1 MRYENTSAVG
11 ADVQNAKELTDFVAT
26 FYAVGIK
33 LLKNKNVTVPQ
44 NYKDAYTKELA
55 AIDGLNDD
63 MSPLLEAKSDMY
75 YSMFKPRGHYTR
87 NDKSKA
93 YFKCMMWLQTAFFA
107 MDDDRAVNRAIAM
120 AGVFNGLD
128 QAAKDDCMNVYNMI
142 TFLMGVPDNVAIID
156 MAEFIAEK
164 FPKADIAELIKGDKR
179 SQIVDWIKEKLKTSN
194 RITPKV
200 AISCPDKL
208 NFMPQRYEPDN
219 EVLGN
224 MGDEKPDAERAYP
237 KGLDVFDAFGVKAA
251 TALLDTFCTD
261 SKSWS
266 EYGKYRSKM
275 QGLFNNFDGWNST
288 SYNKWIE
295 SLTALQSTDKN
306 YPDFMKSPAYQLR
319 NLNTALASWAELK
332 HDAVLY
338 AEQPMMAECG
348 GDDMLPEPVLVG
360 FVEPN
365 LIFWNKLKESVKHLT
380 NILDANNMLTADLRN
395 KNSELME
402 KIQFCIDVTQKELNG
417 ENLTSEDFNTIR
429 VMGSS
434 MEYFTLSVLN
444 PDAETPDTWGFV
456 QGADKRVAVVC
467 DVFTRNVEGC
477 GKNGI
482 LYEATGNPNVI
493 YALVQINGKIYITRG
508 ATFSY
513 YEFVRP
519 LGDRLTDEQWQK
531 MLDDKKEP
539 PQPAWFKPL
548 MKDGQTEINQTF
560 LYSSG
565 C

>member
-1 MRYENTSAVG
+1 MKDYFDEIFDKVQRMESRYLTSRSLV
-11 ADVQNAKELTDFVAT
+11 TDFCIDDK
-26 FYAVGIK
+26 GN
-33 LLKNKNVTVPQ
+33 LL
-44 NYKDAYTKELA
+44 
-55 AIDGLNDD
+55 
-63 MSPLLEAKSDMY
+63 S
-75 YSMFKPRGHYTR
+75 
-87 NDKSKA
+87 
-93 YFKCMMWLQTAFFA
+93 
-107 MDDDRAVNRAIAM
+107 
-120 AGVFNGLD
+120 
-128 QAAKDDCMNVYNMI
+128 
-142 TFLMGVPDNVAIID
+142 
-156 MAEFIAEK
+156 
-164 FPKADIAELIKGDKR
+164 
-179 SQIVDWIKEKLKTSN
+179 
-194 RITPKV
+194 
-200 AISCPDKL
+200 
-208 NFMPQRYEPDN
+208 
-219 EVLGN
+219 
-224 MGDEKPDAERAYP
+224 
-237 KGLDVFDAFGVKAA
+237 
-251 TALLDTFCTD
+251 
-261 SKSWS
+261 
-266 EYGKYRSKM
+266 GK
-275 QGLFNNFDGWNST
+275 
-288 SYNKWIE
+288 
-295 SLTALQSTDKN
+295 
-306 YPDFMKSPAYQLR
+306 
-319 NLNTALASWAELK
+319 
-332 HDAVLY
+332 
-338 AEQPMMAECG
+338 
-348 GDDMLPEPVLVG
+348 
-360 FVEPN
+360 
-365 LIFWNKLKESVKHLT
+365 
-380 NILDANNMLTADLRN
+380 
-395 KNSELME
+395 ELME